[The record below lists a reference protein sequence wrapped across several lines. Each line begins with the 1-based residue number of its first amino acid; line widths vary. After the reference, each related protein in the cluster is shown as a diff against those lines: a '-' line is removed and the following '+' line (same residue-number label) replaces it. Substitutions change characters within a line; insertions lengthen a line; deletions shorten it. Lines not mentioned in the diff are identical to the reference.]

1 MRVALIATGVLFVV
15 LGVVGVFVPVLP
27 TTPFLLLAAACF
39 VRSSERMHR
48 WLLENCVFGEYLR
61 RYRDGEGLPPAL
73 KLWTLGMLWTT
84 LAISAFVAVPARL
97 WWGRLL
103 LLAVGLGVTIHVLRI
118 RTRRS

>member
-1 MRVALIATGVLFVV
+1 MRVALIAAGVLFVV
-15 LGVVGVFVPVLP
+15 LGVVGTFVPMLP

-61 RYRDGEGLPPAL
+61 RYRDGEGIPLAL
-73 KLWTLGMLWTT
+73 KLWTLGMLWAT
-84 LAISAFVAVPARL
+84 LAISAFVAVPARF